1 MMKEFVMTDLEQEQQ
16 AQLMAREIVQMAEQ
30 VQREAIDVIPRT
42 LFGSGVVFLSIVVPL
57 YFTNRDLGE
66 NVRLCFLLSVVL
78 MFVALLNGGV
88 LLLRSNRVAKNVIDH
103 MLPIAYGRSLWFECE
118 VSFFRWWEILEFV
131 LMCLAFVGSI
141 TMLLVAMFLK

>member
-1 MMKEFVMTDLEQEQQ
+1 MTDLEQEQQ
-16 AQLMAREIVQMAEQ
+16 AQLMAREIVQNAEQ
-30 VQREAIDVIPRT
+30 ARREAIDVVPRT

-57 YFTNRDLGE
+57 YFANKDFGE

-103 MLPIAYGRSLWFECE
+103 MLPIAHGRSVWSECE
-118 VSFFRWWEILEFV
+118 VPVFRWWEILEFV
-131 LMCLAFVGSI
+131 VMCSAFMGSI